1 MKRAFQ
7 LMVGLSL
14 ALLLAGCGE
23 TDRDAANGPE
33 SRDSQDNR
41 EGLTIYSS
49 RQAHLIEPLLA
60 RFTDATGIET
70 RLFTDD
76 AGVLLQRLEAE
87 GANTPADVLVT
98 VDAGNLWQAANMGL
112 LKPAESETL
121 DDNIPQHL
129 RDPEGRWFG
138 LSVRARTI
146 VHSTER
152 VDPDELSSYAALA
165 DDRWEGRLC
174 LRTSKKVYNQSLVAM
189 MIAQRGEEETQ
200 EIVAGWVENLAAP
213 PFANDTAVMEAI
225 EAGQCDVGIVNSYY
239 FGRLERERPDLPLAL
254 YWANQEAEGDAHG
267 VHVNVS
273 GAGLVRHAD
282 YPEAGRRLLEW
293 LSAGEA
299 QQLFARLNLEFPA
312 NPEVEADPRVAAWGD
327 FEPNVIN
334 VARAGELQDAAV
346 RLMDRA
352 GYR

>member
-1 MKRAFQ
+1 MKRKGTLAAG
-7 LMVGLSL
+7 LAMVMI
-14 ALLLAGCGE
+14 LAGCGE
-23 TDRDAANGPE
+23 ADRDG
-33 SRDSQDNR
+33 SD
-41 EGLTIYSS
+41 GLTIYSS
-49 RQAHLIEPLLA
+49 RQAHLIQPLLD
-60 RFTDATGIET
+60 RFTEATGVET

-87 GANTPADVLVT
+87 GENTPADVLIT
-98 VDAGNLWQAANMGL
+98 VDAGNLWQAANMDL
-112 LKPAESETL
+112 LRPLESETL
-121 DDNIPQHL
+121 EDNIPEHL
-129 RDPEGRWFG
+129 RDPQGHWFG

-146 VHSTER
+146 VYSTER
-152 VDPDELSSYAALA
+152 VDPAELSSYAALA
-165 DDRWEGRLC
+165 DDRWADRLC

-189 MIAQRGEEETQ
+189 MIAQRGEEET
-200 EIVAGWVENLAAP
+200 EAVVAGWVGNLAAP

-225 EAGQCDVGIVNSYY
+225 VAGQCDVGIVNSYY
-239 FGRLERERPDLPLAL
+239 FGRMEREKPNLPLAL
-254 YWANQEAEGDAHG
+254 FWANQDAEGDAQG

-282 YPEAGRRLLEW
+282 DAEDGQRLLEW

-299 QQLFARLNLEFPA
+299 QELFAGSNLEFPA
-312 NPEVEADPRVAAWGD
+312 NPEVPADPRVAAWGE

-334 VARAGELQDAAV
+334 VARAGELQEAAV

>member
-1 MKRAFQ
+1 MMRIFWFFAC
-7 LMVGLSL
+7 LGLGL
-14 ALLLAGCGE
+14 ALVLSGCDESGPGAG
-23 TDRDAANGPE
+23 DDAKKAE
-33 SRDSQDNR
+33 K
-41 EGLTIYSS
+41 LTIYSS

-60 RFTDATGIET
+60 RYTEATGIET

-87 GANTPADVLVT
+87 GANTPADVLIT
-98 VDAGNLWQAANMGL
+98 VDAGNLWQAANMEL
-112 LKPAESETL
+112 LQPVESETL
-121 DDNIPQHL
+121 AGNIPEHL
-129 RDPEGRWFG
+129 RDPEGRWYG

-146 VHSTER
+146 VYSTER
-152 VDPDELSSYAALA
+152 VDPEALSTYAALA
-165 DDRWEGRLC
+165 DERWKDRLC

-189 MIAQRGEEETQ
+189 MIAQRGEDETQ
-200 EIVAGWVENLAAP
+200 AIVEGWVDNLAAP

-254 YWANQEAEGDAHG
+254 FWANQEAEGDARG

-273 GAGLVRHAD
+273 GGGVTRHAD
-282 YPEAGRRLLEW
+282 NPESARRLLEW

-299 QQLFARLNLEFPA
+299 QKHFAGSNLEYPA
-312 NPEVEADPRVAAWGD
+312 NPDVPADPQVAAWGD

-334 VARAGELQDAAV
+334 VARAGELQEAAV

>member
-1 MKRAFQ
+1 MMHTSRIAAC
-7 LMVGLSL
+7 LGLV
-14 ALLLAGCGE
+14 LLLAGCGE
-23 TDRDAANGPE
+23 AGREDGNGAE
-33 SRDSQDNR
+33 AKK
-41 EGLTIYSS
+41 EITIYSS

-60 RFTDATGIET
+60 RFTDATGIGT

-87 GANTPADVLVT
+87 GENTPADVLVT
-98 VDAGNLWQAANMGL
+98 VDAGNLWQAANMEL
-112 LKPAESETL
+112 LQPLDSETL
-121 DDNIPQHL
+121 ADNIPEHL
-129 RDPEGRWFG
+129 RDPQGRWFG

-146 VHSTER
+146 VYSTER
-152 VDPDELSSYAALA
+152 VDPAELSSYAALA
-165 DDRWEGRLC
+165 DERWQDRLC

-189 MIAQRGEEETQ
+189 MIAQRGEDETQ
-200 EIVAGWVENLAAP
+200 DIVSGWVENLAAP

-254 YWANQEAEGDAHG
+254 FWANQQAEGDARG

-273 GAGLVRHAD
+273 GGGLTRHAD
-282 YPEAGRRLLEW
+282 DPEAGRRLLEW

-299 QQLFARLNLEFPA
+299 QQLFAGSNLEYPA
-312 NPEVEADPRVAAWGD
+312 NPDVPADPQVAAWGE

-334 VARAGELQDAAV
+334 VARAGELQEAAV

>member
-1 MKRAFQ
+1 MMRTFRIAAC
-7 LMVGLSL
+7 LGL
-14 ALLLAGCGE
+14 ALALGGCGE
-23 TDRDAANGPE
+23 AEQDGPE
-33 SRDSQDNR
+33 
-41 EGLTIYSS
+41 EFTIYSS

-60 RFTDATGIET
+60 RFSDDTGIET

-87 GANTPADVLVT
+87 GDSTPADVLIT
-98 VDAGNLWQAANMGL
+98 VDAGNLWQAANMEL
-112 LKPAESETL
+112 LQPLESRTL
-121 DDNIPQHL
+121 EENIPEHL
-129 RDPEGRWFG
+129 RDPRGRWFG

-146 VHSTER
+146 VYSTER
-152 VDPDELSSYAALA
+152 VDPEELSSYADLA
-165 DDRWEGRLC
+165 DERWEGRLC

-200 EIVAGWVENLAAP
+200 DIVAGWVDNLAAP

-254 YWANQEAEGDAHG
+254 FWANQGVAGDARG
-267 VHVNVS
+267 VHVNIS
-273 GAGLVRHAD
+273 GAGLTRHAD
-282 YPEAGRRLLEW
+282 NPEAGRRLLEW

-299 QQLFARLNLEFPA
+299 QALFAGSNLEFPA
-312 NPEVEADPRVAAWGD
+312 NPDVPADARVAAWGG

-334 VARAGELQDAAV
+334 VARAGELQADAV